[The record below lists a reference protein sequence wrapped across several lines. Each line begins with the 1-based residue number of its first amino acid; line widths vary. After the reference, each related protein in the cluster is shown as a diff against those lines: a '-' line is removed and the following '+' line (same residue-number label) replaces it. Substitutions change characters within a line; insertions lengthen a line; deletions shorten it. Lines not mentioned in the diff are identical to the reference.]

1 MKVAHQSNNGC
12 SKGQVSQSGRIDR
25 TRHRGE
31 SQLKRKLLLSILA
44 VVPAV
49 FMPLAATSQIAPDRP
64 TRAEQAE
71 PAYKYEVFA
80 GYGYTSL
87 NQVNQS
93 RNGLQGVNVSLT
105 RDWSKHF
112 GVTADGGYYAY
123 AYGET
128 NPGSPKV
135 DVLLFG
141 PVLRGNIFK
150 NLDGFFHILLG
161 GEHTAGEN
169 ANPKLSFAGGF
180 GVGADYKLSRR
191 FAVRASGDDII
202 SSFSANG
209 SKAVC
214 SVDSEC
220 SPHEHANSR
229 AAFGLVYKF

>member
-1 MKVAHQSNNGC
+1 
-12 SKGQVSQSGRIDR
+12 
-25 TRHRGE
+25 
-31 SQLKRKLLLSILA
+31 
-44 VVPAV
+44 
-49 FMPLAATSQIAPDRP
+49 MPLAATSQIAPDRP
-64 TRAEQAE
+64 ARTEQAE
-71 PAYKYEVFA
+71 PTYKYEVFA

-93 RNGLQGVNVSLT
+93 RNGLQGVNVTAT
-105 RDWSKHF
+105 RDWGKYF
-112 GVTADGGYYAY
+112 GLTADGGYYAY

-135 DVLLFG
+135 DLLLFG
-141 PVLRGNIFK
+141 PVVHGSLVK
-150 NLDGFFHILLG
+150 DLDGFFHVLLG

-180 GVGADYKLSRR
+180 GVGMDYKLNRR
-191 FAVRASGDDII
+191 FTLRASGDDIF
-202 SSFSANG
+202 SSFTANG

-214 SVDSEC
+214 STGSEC